1 MGNVSSSP
9 HPVMHLPEQYTVF
22 SFTDGYDARKMAEF
36 IKNGG
41 WGTGGYLEKRSGM
54 YLAPQYENRRNI
66 HMGID
71 IWAPAGEPVY
81 APLDGTVAY
90 TANHSQEGNYGPAVV
105 MKHMPEDL
113 QREIFALYGHLS
125 LSTLERLGK
134 GQSLKRG
141 DLVGWLGDETENGNW
156 PPHLHY
162 QLSFDDPGGADMPG
176 VVSEEALPEA
186 KKLYPDPRMI
196 LGDIY

>member
-1 MGNVSSSP
+1 MPRPLSP
-9 HPVMHLPEQYTVF
+9 YPVIHLPEQYTVL
-22 SFTDGYDARKMAEF
+22 SFTDGYNARKMREF
-36 IKNGG
+36 IKKGG
-41 WGTGGYLEKRSGM
+41 WGVGGYLEKRPGM

-90 TANHSQEGNYGPAVV
+90 TANHNEEGNYGTTVV
-105 MKHMPEDL
+105 LKHFL
-113 QREIFALYGHLS
+113 ANHQRDIFALYGHLS
-125 LSTLERLGK
+125 VGTLERLDQGHF
-134 GQSLKRG
+134 LERG
-141 DLVGWLGDETENGNW
+141 NLVGWLGVETENGNW

-162 QLSFDDPGGADMPG
+162 QLSWHDPGKADMPG
-176 VVSEEALPEA
+176 VVSDEELSEA
-186 KKLYPDPRMI
+186 KKLYPDPRII